1 MAVRHETSTNP
12 PRQFLLVFDV
22 AGKTQLQRLTSDN
35 LGTHGCNI
43 YQIRIGGPGGITHR
57 AGRGHRYYAAAG
69 FGSRRGHPLCNRRL
83 AHICDRYFFRRCRC
97 IREKGDFQH
106 SNWNVD
112 GNCDDPRSRPWCVFG
127 APYPDKPPRRR
138 VMALFRHREQD
149 RETSCSQSE
158 FLNWRFACKYSSDN
172 GSC

>member
-57 AGRGHRYYAAAG
+57 AGRAIVITPLLALVLGVDIRYAIGASLISVIATSSGAAAAYVKKG
-69 FGSRRGHPLCNRRL
+69 ISNIRIGMLMEIATTLGAVLGASLALHIPTSRLGV
-83 AHICDRYFFRRCRC
+83 A
-97 IREKGDFQH
+97 
-106 SNWNVD
+106 
-112 GNCDDPRSRPWCVFG
+112 
-127 APYPDKPPRRR
+127 
-138 VMALFRHREQD
+138 
-149 RETSCSQSE
+149 
-158 FLNWRFACKYSSDN
+158 
-172 GSC
+172 

>member
-1 MAVRHETSTNP
+1 MIAGTPSGGGLTAREPEGEVLYWFPNCSNVVSARAHLMAVRHETSTNP

-43 YQIRIGGPGGITHR
+43 YQIRIGGHGRITHQ

-83 AHICDRYFFRRCRC
+83 ARICDRYFFRRCRC
-97 IREKGDFQH
+97 IREKGG
-106 SNWNVD
+106 SNIRIGMLMEIATTLGAVL
-112 GNCDDPRSRPWCVFG
+112 GASLAFHIPTSRLGV
-127 APYPDKPPRRR
+127 A
-138 VMALFRHREQD
+138 
-149 RETSCSQSE
+149 
-158 FLNWRFACKYSSDN
+158 
-172 GSC
+172 